1 MAAPTTDAFLTT
13 VSWFNKQPTS
23 ANGKPFENVTYFL
36 TDGDPTFSNNGS
48 NGGGNSTEYR
58 DMQDAINA
66 FKSLSG
72 KSTVHAI
79 GIGNGVINEGYLK
92 FFDNTNVTGTGS
104 VSLPTGNWW
113 EGYQTVTGP
122 TGQPQIVNTA
132 RDLAAA
138 LQGGSTS
145 TDPAAVGN
153 DIINGGAGN
162 DIIFGD
168 TLNTDGAVLNW
179 ASVGGRPA
187 DLAAGSGLKALQVFL
202 EMRDGHAPTN
212 GDLYQYIKDHHADF
226 NLARRPRGGDDI
238 IHGGTG
244 DDIIYGQGGNDTC
257 TAMMAMT
264 SSTAAG
270 DDKLYGG
277 DGDDKLYGGTG
288 NDYLKAATATTC
300 WSAARA
306 TTRWS
311 AAPAATPSSAGAERP
326 GHDGCRRWTR
336 SRTSIAKPTDGGDI
350 LDLKELLVGEKDST
364 LTQYLN
370 FHKKATTRSSTSTP
384 RPARCPG
391 RRPEDRAGE
400 RRPDARRPAQQPGHH
415 Q

>member
-1 MAAPTTDAFLTT
+1 
-13 VSWFNKQPTS
+13 
-23 ANGKPFENVTYFL
+23 
-36 TDGDPTFSNNGS
+36 
-48 NGGGNSTEYR
+48 
-58 DMQDAINA
+58 MQDAINA

-79 GIGNGVINEGYLK
+79 GIGNGVNEGYLK

-132 RDLAAA
+132 KDLAAA

-212 GDLYQYIKDHHADF
+212 GDLYQYIRTTTPTSICPTTRA
-226 NLARRPRGGDDI
+226 AG
-238 IHGGTG
+238 
-244 DDIIYGQGGNDTC
+244 
-257 TAMMAMT
+257 MT
-264 SSTAAG
+264 SSTAA
-270 DDKLYGG
+270 LA
-277 DGDDKLYGGTG
+277 TTSSTAR
-288 NDYLKAATATTC
+288 AAT
-300 WSAARA
+300 
-306 TTRWS
+306 
-311 AAPAATPSSAGAERP
+311 TPV
-326 GHDGCRRWTR
+326 RR
-336 SRTSIAKPTDGGDI
+336 
-350 LDLKELLVGEKDST
+350 
-364 LTQYLN
+364 
-370 FHKKATTRSSTSTP
+370 
-384 RPARCPG
+384 
-391 RRPEDRAGE
+391 
-400 RRPDARRPAQQPGHH
+400 
-415 Q
+415 

>member
-1 MAAPTTDAFLTT
+1 ML
-13 VSWFNKQPTS
+13 
-23 ANGKPFENVTYFL
+23 
-36 TDGDPTFSNNGS
+36 
-48 NGGGNSTEYR
+48 
-58 DMQDAINA
+58 DAINA

-79 GIGNGVINEGYLK
+79 GIGNGVNEGYLK

-132 RDLAAA
+132 KDLAAA

-226 NLARRPRGGDDI
+226 NLPDDPRGGDDI

-244 DDIIYGQGGNDTC
+244 DDIIYGQGGNDTLYGDDGNDIIYGG
-257 TAMMAMT
+257 
-264 SSTAAG
+264 AG

-288 NDYLKAATATTC
+288 NDYL
-300 WSAARA
+300 
-306 TTRWS
+306 
-311 AAPAATPSSAGAERP
+311 E
-326 GHDGCRRWTR
+326 
-336 SRTSIAKPTDGGDI
+336 GGNGND
-350 LDLKELLVGEKDST
+350 LLVGGKGDDT
-364 LTQYLN
+364 LVGGAGSDTFKWELN
-370 FHKKATTRSSTSTP
+370 DQGTTTKPAVDTIRTSRSPSRPMAATSWI
-384 RPARCPG
+384 
-391 RRPEDRAGE
+391 
-400 RRPDARRPAQQPGHH
+400 
-415 Q
+415 

>member
-1 MAAPTTDAFLTT
+1 MTTVEPGKNYNIALVVDTSGSMKDASGTNNLSRMQLTIDALKNLATTLSKHDGIVNVTLIGFESSASSKYSINGLTKDNVGDLIKAIEKLSANGGTNYEDAFLTT

-79 GIGNGVINEGYLK
+79 GIGNGVNEGYLK

-132 RDLAAA
+132 KDLAAA

-179 ASVGGRPA
+179 ASVAVRP
-187 DLAAGSGLKALQVFL
+187 
-202 EMRDGHAPTN
+202 
-212 GDLYQYIKDHHADF
+212 IW
-226 NLARRPRGGDDI
+226 RRV
-238 IHGGTG
+238 
-244 DDIIYGQGGNDTC
+244 
-257 TAMMAMT
+257 
-264 SSTAAG
+264 
-270 DDKLYGG
+270 
-277 DGDDKLYGGTG
+277 
-288 NDYLKAATATTC
+288 
-300 WSAARA
+300 RA
-306 TTRWS
+306 
-311 AAPAATPSSAGAERP
+311 
-326 GHDGCRRWTR
+326 
-336 SRTSIAKPTDGGDI
+336 
-350 LDLKELLVGEKDST
+350 
-364 LTQYLN
+364 
-370 FHKKATTRSSTSTP
+370 
-384 RPARCPG
+384 
-391 RRPEDRAGE
+391 
-400 RRPDARRPAQQPGHH
+400 
-415 Q
+415 